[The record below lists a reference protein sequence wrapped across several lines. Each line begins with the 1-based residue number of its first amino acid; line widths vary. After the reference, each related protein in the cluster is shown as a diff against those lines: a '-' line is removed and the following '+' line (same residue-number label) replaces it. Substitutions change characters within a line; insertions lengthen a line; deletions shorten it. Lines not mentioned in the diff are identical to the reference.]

1 MVFEGSEVF
10 LVPITIFLLHHC
22 DSLKLASCKGI
33 QDSLEFW
40 ILDSGFFVNG
50 TWIPDFN
57 G

>member
-10 LVPITIFLLHHC
+10 LVPITIFLLRHC